1 MILQLA
7 LDQSRVIRHT
17 TLMQAFTRWFRRQST
32 WIESQQASILSAAT
46 IIFVANVASSL
57 AGLIK
62 NRVLSSIYITPEF
75 QDGKVLEAY
84 FVAFRAPEFAFQ
96 LIILGSLSA
105 AFVPLFTHRY
115 QKNEEKAFQ
124 FANQTMYLLMGVFI
138 LASIAIL
145 MFTPQFVHFLTG
157 DGMAPEQI
165 TQAIKMTRIMVLA
178 QLFFGLSGFI
188 SAMLQSV
195 KRFIIPAFSPLFY
208 NFGIIFM
215 TIFAHSWLGIEA
227 AAWGTVLGAGL
238 HMLVQLPLLLK
249 IGYRFH
255 VWPKWNSE
263 DLKEFFSLTA
273 PRTLALGIAQL
284 NLWVVTFLATAL
296 GGIALTMITFGQQL
310 MSIPIRFFGVSI
322 GQAALPFL
330 SAEQHDLVGFRRTV
344 YRSLRQIFFFAAPA
358 SVLLLVLRVPAVR
371 LAYGTQEFPWRNT
384 LITAETVGILAL
396 SIAPQA
402 ATHLLMRA
410 FYALNNTLTPLLAAV
425 IYLVSTGIFGWYF
438 TIVLGMELRGIAI
451 ALTAAATLETVILLG
466 ALLWRIGLGDVR
478 QLFWSLLRI
487 TSAAFLMAVTLFV
500 FQRLLDLYVFETS
513 RTLQLLQLTLSVTL
527 MGSAVY
533 LVLCWLFRIEEL
545 TILARIFRKARQ
557 GWSKVSKITPTFL
570 ESISG
575 SES

>member
-1 MILQLA
+1 
-7 LDQSRVIRHT
+7 
-17 TLMQAFTRWFRRQST
+17 MQALTRWFRRQST

-46 IIFVANVASSL
+46 IIFIANVASSF

-62 NRVLSSIYITPEF
+62 NRVLSSIYIHPAF
-75 QDGKVLEAY
+75 NDGKVLEAY

-105 AFVPLFTHRY
+105 AFVPLFSQRY
-115 QKNEEKAFQ
+115 LNDEKKAFA
-124 FANQTMYLLMGVFI
+124 FANQTMFLLMSVFVV
-138 LASIAIL
+138 ASIAIL
-145 MFTPQFVHFLTG
+145 LFTPQFVGLLTG
-157 DGMAPEQI
+157 NSFEPDLAQ
-165 TQAIKMTRIMVLA
+165 QAITMTRIMVLA

-208 NFGIIFM
+208 NFGIIVM
-215 TIFAHSWLGIEA
+215 TLFAHQWLGIYA

-238 HMLVQLPLLLK
+238 HMLVQIPLLFK
-249 IGYRFH
+249 IGYRFSI
-255 VWPKWNSE
+255 WPEWDKS
-263 DLKEFFSLTA
+263 DMTEFFSLTA
-273 PRTLALGIAQL
+273 PRTLALGVSQL
-284 NLWVVTFLATAL
+284 NLWVVTFFATSM

-330 SAEQHDLVGFRRTV
+330 SAEQHDIVGFRRTV

-410 FYALNNTLTPLLAAV
+410 FYALNNTLAPLFAAV
-425 IYLVSTGIFGWYF
+425 FYLVTTALLGWFFTIYLNY
-438 TIVLGMELRGIAI
+438 ELSGVAY
-451 ALTAAATLETVILLG
+451 ALTIAATLETIVLLA
-466 ALLWRIGLGDVR
+466 ALIWKIGLGDVR
-478 QLFWSLLRI
+478 ELFSSLLRI

-533 LVLCWLFRIEEL
+533 LTLCWLFRIEEL
-545 TILARIFRKARQ
+545 TILARIFKKIRQ
-557 GWSKVSKITPTFL
+557 GWSKVSKFTPTFL
-570 ESISG
+570 ESVSG
-575 SES
+575 SEN